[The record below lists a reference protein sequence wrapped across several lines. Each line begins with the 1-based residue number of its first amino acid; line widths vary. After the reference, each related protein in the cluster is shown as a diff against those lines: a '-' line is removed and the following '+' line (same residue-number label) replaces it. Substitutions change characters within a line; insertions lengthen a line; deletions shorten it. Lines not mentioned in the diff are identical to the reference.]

1 MSMIRSFAAMIIFLT
16 FATLAAAEPMK
27 ALLVDGQNVHNWKQT
42 SPLLK
47 RFLEEAVPGGLSQF
61 SSDENGTVP
70 LRKLFVVD
78 VATAPPENHDMSGFH
93 PDFAAHKVVVINY
106 SGDDWPAATQRSFEK
121 YVADGGGVVIVHS
134 SDNTFPNWKAYN
146 EMIGLGG
153 WNGRNEKDGP
163 YVYWKDGRLVRDTTR
178 GKAGEHGQQK
188 PFLLTVRDREHPIT
202 KGLPPMFFH
211 AADELYGKLR
221 GPAKNLTVLAT
232 AYSNPATGGSGREEP
247 ILMTIAYGKG
257 RVFHTVLGHDAPQ
270 MHSVAFIATYQRGAE
285 WAATGRVTQS
295 LPADF
300 PTAEK
305 PSVRQATANGKGS

>member
-1 MSMIRSFAAMIIFLT
+1 MSMIRFVTALAICLAFAA
-16 FATLAAAEPMK
+16 FASAAPQK
-27 ALLVDGQNVHNWKQT
+27 ALLVDGQNVHNWKAT

-47 RFLEEAVPGGLSQF
+47 QFLEETGLF
-61 SSDENGTVP
+61 T
-70 LRKLFVVD
+70 VD
-78 VATAPPENHDMSGFH
+78 VATAPPEKHDMSGFH
-93 PDFAAHKVVVINY
+93 PDFAAYKVVVINY
-106 SGDDWPAATQRSFEK
+106 SGDDWPAATQRAFEK

-134 SDNTFPNWKAYN
+134 SDNPFPQWKAYN

-163 YVYWKDGRLVRDTTR
+163 YIYWKDGRVVRDTSPGR
-178 GKAGEHGQQK
+178 AGEHGAQRA
-188 PFLLTVRDREHPIT
+188 FLINVREPEHPIT
-202 KGLPPMFFH
+202 KGLPPKFFH
-211 AADELYGKLR
+211 ASDELYGKLR
-221 GPAKNLTVLAT
+221 GPAKNLTVLAS

-270 MHSVAFIATYQRGAE
+270 MHSVSFIVTYQRGAE
-285 WAATGRVTQS
+285 WAATGQVTQP

-305 PSVRQATANGKGS
+305 PTVRETRTGAKSS